1 MILILGIII
10 HLIIFTLLAVVI
22 ALPLAGIVCW
32 LSRKHRKR
40 NTILA
45 LLSPFVF
52 IYSFY
57 FTCLIG
63 GFACSSIF
71 DTGCGMDGY
80 YKADLPNGYQ
90 IDSLADDFDREYFTG
105 YIRKDGKRVIE
116 WVTKIKVSG
125 DSIYGERYF
134 VNEAPGSEYY
144 FTIDTKTDNIRQYES
159 IRVAEETNP
168 AIVTGLTHLE
178 AFYYKSWPWVIP
190 LTILAFAVSSGLV
203 FLLWFIV
210 SKMSAKWKHEK
221 TSLAPLGVNGFSYS
235 KNKALRIAEEYYH
248 SNKAILG
255 GDVYKLENGKI
266 KLTYDSWYCERNSAE
281 TISEYVTRSYRITRD
296 YISRYHSNT
305 NILFGF
311 VIEEKRDEI

>member
-57 FTCLIG
+57 FTGLVG
-63 GFACSSIF
+63 DFACASIF

-80 YKADLPNGYQ
+80 YKTELPNGYQ
-90 IDSLADDFDREYFTG
+90 IESPTYGLTRENFTG
-105 YIRKDGKRVIE
+105 FLHKDGQFVYE

-125 DSIYGERYF
+125 DSISGERYDLD
-134 VNEAPGSEYY
+134 ETPGSEYY
-144 FTIDTKTDNIRQYES
+144 FAIDTKTDS
-159 IRVAEETNP
+159 ITEYKSLSEAKAKAPTV
-168 AIVTGLTHLE
+168 VTELTSLK

-190 LTILAFAVSSGLV
+190 LTIIAVVVSAGLV
-203 FLLWFIV
+203 FLLWFVVI
-210 SKMSAKWKHEK
+210 KISARW
-221 TSLAPLGVNGFSYS
+221 
-235 KNKALRIAEEYYH
+235 RI
-248 SNKAILG
+248 
-255 GDVYKLENGKI
+255 
-266 KLTYDSWYCERNSAE
+266 
-281 TISEYVTRSYRITRD
+281 
-296 YISRYHSNT
+296 
-305 NILFGF
+305 
-311 VIEEKRDEI
+311 

>member
-1 MILILGIII
+1 MILLGIII
-10 HLIIFTLLAVVI
+10 QLIIFTLLAIVI
-22 ALPLAGIVCW
+22 ALPLAGVVCW
-32 LSRKHRKR
+32 LSRRHRKH

-45 LLSPFVF
+45 MLSPFLF

-90 IDSLADDFDREYFTG
+90 IESLADDFDREYFTG
-105 YIRKDGKRVIE
+105 DISKDGKRAVE
-116 WVTKIKVSG
+116 WVTNIKVSG

-144 FTIDTKTDNIRQYES
+144 FTIDTKTDSIRQYES
-159 IRVAEETNP
+159 FRVAEEANP
-168 AIVTGLTHLE
+168 DIVTGLTHLE

-203 FLLWFIV
+203 FILWFIV
-210 SKMSAKWKHEK
+210 NKISAKWKHEK
-221 TSLAPLGVNGFSYS
+221 TSLAPLGVNGFAYS
-235 KNKALRIAEEYYH
+235 KTEALIIAEEYYH
-248 SNKAILG
+248 SNMAILG

-266 KLTYDSWYCERNSAE
+266 KLTYDSWYCDRNSTE
-281 TISEYVTRSYRITRD
+281 TISEYVNRSYQIARD
-296 YISRYHSNT
+296 YISRYQSNT

-311 VIEEKRDEI
+311 VIEEKHDET

>member
-1 MILILGIII
+1 MILLGIII
-10 HLIIFTLLAVVI
+10 QLVIFTLFAIAI

-32 LSRKHRKR
+32 RSRRHRKR

-45 LLSPFVF
+45 MLSPFVF

-63 GFACSSIF
+63 GFSCSSIF

-90 IDSLADDFDREYFTG
+90 IESLADDFDREYFTG

-125 DSIYGERYF
+125 DSIFGERYL

-221 TSLAPLGVNGFSYS
+221 TSLAPLGVNGFAYS
-235 KNKALRIAEEYYH
+235 KNEALRIAEAYYH
-248 SNKAILG
+248 SNTAILG

-266 KLTYDSWYCERNSAE
+266 KLTYDSWYCDRSSAE
-281 TISEYVTRSYRITRD
+281 TISEYVNRSYQIARD

-305 NILFGF
+305 NLLFGF
-311 VIEEKRDEI
+311 VIEEKHDEI

>member
-1 MILILGIII
+1 MILLGIII
-10 HLIIFTLLAVVI
+10 QLVIFTLLAMVI

-32 LSRKHRKR
+32 RSRRHRKR

-45 LLSPFVF
+45 MLSPFVF

-63 GFACSSIF
+63 GFSCASIF

-80 YKADLPNGYQ
+80 YKTDLPNGYQ

-144 FTIDTKTDNIRQYES
+144 FTIDTKTDNIKQYES
-159 IRVAEETNP
+159 FRVAEETNP
-168 AIVTGLTHLE
+168 VIVTGLTHLE

-203 FLLWFIV
+203 LL
-210 SKMSAKWKHEK
+210 S
-221 TSLAPLGVNGFSYS
+221 TRYLQ
-235 KNKALRIAEEYYH
+235 
-248 SNKAILG
+248 
-255 GDVYKLENGKI
+255 NGKVNLLAALI
-266 KLTYDSWYCERNSAE
+266 
-281 TISEYVTRSYRITRD
+281 
-296 YISRYHSNT
+296 
-305 NILFGF
+305 
-311 VIEEKRDEI
+311 

>member
-1 MILILGIII
+1 MILLGIII
-10 HLIIFTLLAVVI
+10 QLIIFTLLAVVI
-22 ALPLAGIVCW
+22 ALPLAGIICW
-32 LSRKHRKR
+32 RSRKHRKR

-63 GFACSSIF
+63 GFACASIF

-80 YKADLPNGYQ
+80 YKAELPNGYQ
-90 IDSLADDFDREYFTG
+90 IESVADDFDREYFTG
-105 YIRKDGKRVIE
+105 DIRKDGKRVVE

-144 FTIDTKTDNIRQYES
+144 FTIDTKTDNIKQYES

-168 AIVTGLTHLE
+168 VIVTGLTHLE
-178 AFYYKSWPWVIP
+178 AFYYKNWPWAIP
-190 LTILAFAVSSGLV
+190 LTILAVVVSSGLV

-210 SKMSAKWKHEK
+210 SKISARWRK
-221 TSLAPLGVNGFSYS
+221 
-235 KNKALRIAEEYYH
+235 
-248 SNKAILG
+248 
-255 GDVYKLENGKI
+255 
-266 KLTYDSWYCERNSAE
+266 
-281 TISEYVTRSYRITRD
+281 
-296 YISRYHSNT
+296 
-305 NILFGF
+305 
-311 VIEEKRDEI
+311 